1 MCETRGANG
10 VSASEGERRTDVS
23 RETLASRT
31 ARTGAT
37 GGSDA

>member
-1 MCETRGANG
+1 MREARGANG
-10 VSASEGERRTDVS
+10 VSASKGGRRTDVS
-23 RETLASRT
+23 REQRASRT